1 MKKSNFKRLLGV
13 WKTSGLVNSEQGNLE
28 LNGFDS
34 YELILS
40 GNYILHK
47 ANVKMGADN
56 SETFELIK
64 FDNTT
69 EEAVMTYYNSEGEEG
84 TMRSTIKGNTFNIE
98 GSGLRF
104 EGSINNENSEVKGIW
119 FKKSNGDTWIE
130 FIELKLEKQGE

>member
-1 MKKSNFKRLLGV
+1 MIKSNFKRLLGV
-13 WKTSGLVNSEQGNLE
+13 WKTSGQVISEQGNLE

-47 ANVKMGADN
+47 ANVKMGADK

-84 TMRSTIKGNTFNIE
+84 TMRSVIKGNSFIIE

-104 EGSINNENSEVKGIW
+104 EGSFNNENSVVKGKW
-119 FKKSNGDTWIE
+119 FKQLNDKNWIE
-130 FIELKLEKQGE
+130 FIELKLEKQ